1 MNTGF
6 RYFEQ
11 KDKIVGIFD
20 FICDTFK
27 HLTEMK
33 KYSLL
38 MMICLGIASTKVYA
52 QTEEEALTKTVNDFL
67 EGGTNGEV
75 ERFKGAFVRDAVQKT
90 VGSNGVTT
98 MSVESLIS
106 KIKPNQKM
114 DRTTKI
120 LSISYANNAA
130 TALTET
136 AYATNKIMDLLNLLK
151 VGDQWKIVSRV
162 YSRMELD
169 EQLVTVGQ
177 AAPPVAQPKAKTPAP
192 KAKKVADDGW

>member
-1 MNTGF
+1 
-6 RYFEQ
+6 
-11 KDKIVGIFD
+11 
-20 FICDTFK
+20 
-27 HLTEMK
+27 MK

-38 MMICLGIASTKVYA
+38 LMLCLGLCSTRVLA
-52 QTEEEALTKTVNDFL
+52 QSEEESITATVNDFL

-75 ERFKGAFVRDAVQKT
+75 ERFRGAFVRDAVQKT

-98 MSVESLIS
+98 MTVESLIS

-136 AYATNKIMDLLNLLK
+136 VYATNKIVDLLNLLK

-169 EQLVTVGQ
+169 EQLLSFGGTK
-177 AAPPVAQPKAKTPAP
+177 AAVNPVQPKAKTPAP

>member
-1 MNTGF
+1 
-6 RYFEQ
+6 
-11 KDKIVGIFD
+11 
-20 FICDTFK
+20 
-27 HLTEMK
+27 MK

-38 MMICLGIASTKVYA
+38 LMVCMGLCSTRVWA
-52 QTEEEALTKTVNDFL
+52 QTEEELITNTVNDFL

-75 ERFKGAFVRDAVQKT
+75 ERFRGAFVRDAVQKT

-151 VGDQWKIVSRV
+151 VGNQWKIVSRV

-169 EQLVTVGQ
+169 EQLVTFGK
-177 AAPPVAQPKAKTPAP
+177 AQEVPAQTKAKTPAP
-192 KAKKVADDGW
+192 KAKKMADDGW